1 MGMWR
6 RWTLSADSGT
16 SRSSMFPYVALD
28 SAALFIDD
36 DPILTCTGAASGV
49 DVCLHTVRKDHGR
62 SPA

>member
-1 MGMWR
+1 
-6 RWTLSADSGT
+6 
-16 SRSSMFPYVALD
+16 MFPYVALD